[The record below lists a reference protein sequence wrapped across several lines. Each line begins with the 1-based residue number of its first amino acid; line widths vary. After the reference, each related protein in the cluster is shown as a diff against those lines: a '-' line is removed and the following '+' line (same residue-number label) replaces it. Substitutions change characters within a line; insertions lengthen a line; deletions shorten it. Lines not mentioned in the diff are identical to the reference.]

1 MKIRNGFVSN
11 SSSSSFVVAVG
22 QESEVTFT
30 VTADLTRF
38 ADDTIVTLQQLEEY
52 IVERYGW
59 RDMDTLQA
67 ILEDSSYVK
76 KIYEGAKAAIE
87 TGKRVLFGSFSSDG
101 YDDALEQYLCY
112 NGVPDSP
119 GIDVI
124 YSKGGY

>member
-1 MKIRNGFVSN
+1 MKVRMGFVSN

-22 QESEVTFT
+22 QETEVTLT
-30 VTADLTRF
+30 VKADLTRF
-38 ADDTIVTLQQLEEY
+38 ADYTIVTLQQLEEY
-52 IVERYGW
+52 IVEEYGW
-59 RDMDTLQA
+59 RDMDTLEA

-76 KIYEGAKAAIE
+76 EIYEGARAAIE
-87 TGKRVLFGSFSSDG
+87 TGKRVLFGNFSSEG
-101 YDDALEQYLCY
+101 YDDPLEQFLCY